1 MYKIDEIKINQ
12 NASIKEA
19 LEVIDKGA
27 IKVALVLS
35 DDGLLLGML
44 NDGDIRRALLKGM
57 SLGDSIAGI
66 INKHPVVANINDTK
80 ERILELAN
88 EKKLHQIPII
98 SNGKLV
104 GIQDIREFLAPKNKP
119 NKVILMVGGLGTRLR
134 PLTNDV
140 PKPMLDVGNKPILHT
155 IVENFAKYGYT
166 DIIMCVNYKSEIIKE
181 YFGNGDKFG
190 VKIEYVL
197 ESKRMGTA
205 GALSLLQ
212 KRPKDDF
219 FVMNGDL
226 LTNVNFEYLHEYHK
240 DSNALASICIRKY
253 EMQVPYGVV
262 NVRAN
267 KVTSIEEKPT
277 QSFFVSAGIYMFSPI
292 VLDFI
297 PKGVF
302 YDMPTLFSELLKH
315 DFPIH
320 PFPIREYWLDIGR
333 MDEYRRANDEYEGV
347 FGL

>member
-27 IKVALVLS
+27 IKVAVVLS

-98 SNGKLV
+98 SNGKLI

-197 ESKRMGTA
+197 ENQRMGTA

-302 YDMPTLFSELLKH
+302 YDMPTLLGELLKH

>member
-27 IKVALVLS
+27 IKVAVVLS

-44 NDGDIRRALLKGM
+44 SDGDIRRALLKGM
-57 SLGDSIAGI
+57 SLDDSIAGI

-98 SNGKLV
+98 SNGKLI

-181 YFGNGDKFG
+181 YFGDGDKFG

-197 ESKRMGTA
+197 ENQRMGTA
-205 GALSLLQ
+205 GALSLL
-212 KRPKDDF
+212 KERPKDDF

>member
-19 LEVIDKGA
+19 LKVIDKGA
-27 IKVALVLS
+27 IKVAVVLS

-98 SNGKLV
+98 SNGKLI

-197 ESKRMGTA
+197 ENQRMGTA
-205 GALSLLQ
+205 GALSLL
-212 KRPKDDF
+212 KERPKDDF

>member
-27 IKVALVLS
+27 IKVAVVLS

-98 SNGKLV
+98 SNGKLI

-134 PLTNDV
+134 PLTNDM

-197 ESKRMGTA
+197 ENQRMGTA

>member
-27 IKVALVLS
+27 IKVAVVLS

>member
-19 LEVIDKGA
+19 LKVIDKGA
-27 IKVALVLS
+27 IKVAVVLS

-44 NDGDIRRALLKGM
+44 SDGDIRRALLKGM
-57 SLGDSIAGI
+57 SLDDSITSI
-66 INKHPVVANINDTK
+66 INRDPVVANINDTK

-98 SNGKLV
+98 SNGKLI

-197 ESKRMGTA
+197 ESVRMGTA

-240 DSNALASICIRKY
+240 DSNACASICVRKY

-302 YDMPTLFSELLKH
+302 YDMPTLFGELLKQG
-315 DFPIH
+315 FAVY
-320 PFPIREYWLDIGR
+320 PFFIREYWLDIGK

>member
-27 IKVALVLS
+27 IKVAVVLS

-98 SNGKLV
+98 SNGKLI

-197 ESKRMGTA
+197 ESQRMGTA

-212 KRPKDDF
+212 KRPEDDF

-302 YDMPTLFSELLKH
+302 YDMPTLFSDLLKH

-320 PFPIREYWLDIGR
+320 PFPIREYWLDIGK

>member
-27 IKVALVLS
+27 IKVAVVLS

-44 NDGDIRRALLKGM
+44 SDGDIRRALLKGM

-98 SNGKLV
+98 SNGKLI

-197 ESKRMGTA
+197 ENKRMGTA

-320 PFPIREYWLDIGR
+320 PFPIREYWLDIGK

>member
-27 IKVALVLS
+27 IKVAVVLS

-66 INKHPVVANINDTK
+66 INKHPVVANINDTN

-98 SNGKLV
+98 SNGKLI

-155 IVENFAKYGYT
+155 IVENFVKYGYT

>member
-12 NASIKEA
+12 NASIKQA
-19 LEVIDKGA
+19 LKVIDKGA
-27 IKVALVLS
+27 IKVAVVLS

-57 SLGDSIAGI
+57 SLDDSITSI
-66 INKHPVVANINDTK
+66 INRDPVVANINDTK

-98 SNGKLV
+98 SNGKLI

-197 ESKRMGTA
+197 ESQRMGTA

-320 PFPIREYWLDIGR
+320 PFPIREYWLDIGK

>member
-12 NASIKEA
+12 NASIKQA
-19 LEVIDKGA
+19 LKVIDKGA
-27 IKVALVLS
+27 IKVAVVLS

-44 NDGDIRRALLKGM
+44 SDGDIRRALLKGM
-57 SLGDSIAGI
+57 SLDDSITSI
-66 INKHPVVANINDTK
+66 INRDPVVANIDDTK

-98 SNGKLV
+98 SNGKLI

-197 ESKRMGTA
+197 ENQRMGTA

-240 DSNALASICIRKY
+240 DSNACASICIRKY

-302 YDMPTLFSELLKH
+302 YDMPTLFSELLKQG
-315 DFPIH
+315 FAVY
-320 PFPIREYWLDIGR
+320 PFFIREYWLDIGK

>member
-27 IKVALVLS
+27 IKVAVVLS

-98 SNGKLV
+98 SNGKLI

-205 GALSLLQ
+205 GALSLL
-212 KRPKDDF
+212 KERPKDDF

-320 PFPIREYWLDIGR
+320 PFPIREYWRDIGR

>member
-19 LEVIDKGA
+19 LKVIDKGA
-27 IKVALVLS
+27 IKVAVVLS

-80 ERILELAN
+80 ERILELEN

-98 SNGKLV
+98 SNGKLI

-197 ESKRMGTA
+197 ENQRMGTA

-240 DSNALASICIRKY
+240 DSNAYASICVRKY
-253 EMQVPYGVV
+253 DMQVPYGVV

>member
-27 IKVALVLS
+27 IKVAVVLS

-98 SNGKLV
+98 SNGKLI

-197 ESKRMGTA
+197 ENQRMGTA

-302 YDMPTLFSELLKH
+302 YDMPTLLGELLKQG
-315 DFPIH
+315 FAVY
-320 PFPIREYWLDIGR
+320 PFFIREYWLDIGK

>member
-19 LEVIDKGA
+19 LKVIDKGA
-27 IKVALVLS
+27 IKVAVVLS

-98 SNGKLV
+98 SNGKLI

-197 ESKRMGTA
+197 ENQRMGTA

-333 MDEYRRANDEYEGV
+333 MDEYRRANDEYEGD

>member
-27 IKVALVLS
+27 IKVAVVLS

-57 SLGDSIAGI
+57 SLGDSITSI

-197 ESKRMGTA
+197 ENQRMGTA

-320 PFPIREYWLDIGR
+320 PFFIREYWLDIGR

>member
-27 IKVALVLS
+27 IKVAVVLS

-98 SNGKLV
+98 SNGKLI

-197 ESKRMGTA
+197 ENKRMGTA

>member
-12 NASIKEA
+12 NASIKQA
-19 LEVIDKGA
+19 LKVIDKGA
-27 IKVALVLS
+27 IKVAVVLS

-44 NDGDIRRALLKGM
+44 SDGDIRRALLKGM

-98 SNGKLV
+98 SNGKLI

-197 ESKRMGTA
+197 ENQRMGTA
-205 GALSLLQ
+205 EALSLLQ

-240 DSNALASICIRKY
+240 DSNAGASICIRKY

-267 KVTSIEEKPT
+267 KVTSITEKPT

-302 YDMPTLFSELLKH
+302 YDMPTLFSELLKQ
-315 DFPIH
+315 DFAVY
-320 PFPIREYWLDIGR
+320 PFFIREYWLDIGK

>member
-27 IKVALVLS
+27 IKVAVVLS

-44 NDGDIRRALLKGM
+44 SDGDIRRALLKGM
-57 SLGDSIAGI
+57 SLDDSIAGI

-88 EKKLHQIPII
+88 ENKLHQIPII
-98 SNGKLV
+98 SNGKLI

-197 ESKRMGTA
+197 ENQRMGTA

-302 YDMPTLFSELLKH
+302 YDMPTLLGELLKQG
-315 DFPIH
+315 FAVY
-320 PFPIREYWLDIGR
+320 PFFIREYWLDIGK

>member
-19 LEVIDKGA
+19 LEAIDKGA
-27 IKVALVLS
+27 IKVAVVLS

-98 SNGKLV
+98 SNGKLI

-197 ESKRMGTA
+197 ENKRMGTA

>member
-19 LEVIDKGA
+19 LKVIDKGA
-27 IKVALVLS
+27 IKVAVVLS

-98 SNGKLV
+98 SNGKLI

-197 ESKRMGTA
+197 ENQRMGTA

-267 KVTSIEEKPT
+267 QVTSIEEKPT

-320 PFPIREYWLDIGR
+320 PFPIREYWLDIGK

>member
-1 MYKIDEIKINQ
+1 MKKIDDIKLHLGNTV
-12 NASIKEA
+12 KEA
-19 LEVIDKGA
+19 MAIIDKGSLQFA
-27 IKVALVLS
+27 VVV
-35 DDGLLLGML
+35 DDDLKLLGVL
-44 NDGDIRRALLKGM
+44 TDGDIRRGLLRGLGLESSIE
-57 SLGDSIAGI
+57 SL

-98 SNGKLV
+98 SNGKLI

-181 YFGNGDKFG
+181 YFGNGDKLG

-197 ESKRMGTA
+197 ENKRMGTA
-205 GALSLLQ
+205 GALSLL
-212 KRPKDDF
+212 KERPKDDF

-267 KVTSIEEKPT
+267 QVTSIEEKPT

-302 YDMPTLFSELLKH
+302 YDMPTLFGELLKQG
-315 DFPIH
+315 FAVY
-320 PFPIREYWLDIGR
+320 PFFIREYWLDIGK

>member
-19 LEVIDKGA
+19 LKVIDKGA
-27 IKVALVLS
+27 IKVAVVLS

-57 SLGDSIAGI
+57 SLDDSITSI

-98 SNGKLV
+98 SNGKLI

-155 IVENFAKYGYT
+155 IVENFVKYGYT

-205 GALSLLQ
+205 GALSLL
-212 KRPKDDF
+212 KERPKDDF

>member
-12 NASIKEA
+12 NASIKEV
-19 LEVIDKGA
+19 LKVIDKGA
-27 IKVALVLS
+27 IKVAVVLS

-44 NDGDIRRALLKGM
+44 SDGDIRRALLKGM
-57 SLGDSIAGI
+57 SLDDSITSI
-66 INKHPVVANINDTK
+66 INRDPVVANINDTK

-98 SNGKLV
+98 SNGKLI

-155 IVENFAKYGYT
+155 IVENFAKYGYA

-197 ESKRMGTA
+197 ENQRMGTA

-240 DSNALASICIRKY
+240 DSNACASICIRKY

-267 KVTSIEEKPT
+267 QVTSIEEKPT

-302 YDMPTLFSELLKH
+302 YDMPTLLGELLKQG
-315 DFPIH
+315 FAVY
-320 PFPIREYWLDIGR
+320 PFFIREYWLDIGK

>member
-27 IKVALVLS
+27 IKVAVVLS

-44 NDGDIRRALLKGM
+44 SDGDIRRALLKGM

-98 SNGKLV
+98 SNGKLI

-197 ESKRMGTA
+197 ENQRMGTA

-297 PKGVF
+297 PKGIF

>member
-27 IKVALVLS
+27 IKVAVVLS

-197 ESKRMGTA
+197 ENQRMGTA

>member
-27 IKVALVLS
+27 IKVAAVLS

-44 NDGDIRRALLKGM
+44 SDGDIRRALLKGM

-197 ESKRMGTA
+197 ENQRMGTA

>member
-19 LEVIDKGA
+19 LKVIDKGA
-27 IKVALVLS
+27 IKVAVVLS

-44 NDGDIRRALLKGM
+44 SDGDIRRALLKGM
-57 SLGDSIAGI
+57 SLDDSITSI
-66 INKHPVVANINDTK
+66 INRDPVVANINDTK

-98 SNGKLV
+98 SNGKLI

-197 ESKRMGTA
+197 ENQRMGTA

-240 DSNALASICIRKY
+240 DSNACASICIRKY

-267 KVTSIEEKPT
+267 QVTSIEEKPT

-302 YDMPTLFSELLKH
+302 YDMPTLFGELLKQG
-315 DFPIH
+315 FAVY
-320 PFPIREYWLDIGR
+320 PFFIREYWLDIGK

>member
-27 IKVALVLS
+27 IKVAVVLS
-35 DDGLLLGML
+35 DDGLLLCML
-44 NDGDIRRALLKGM
+44 YDGDIRRALLKGM

-197 ESKRMGTA
+197 ESQRMGTA
-205 GALSLLQ
+205 GALSLL
-212 KRPKDDF
+212 KERPKDDF

>member
-19 LEVIDKGA
+19 LKVIDKGA
-27 IKVALVLS
+27 IKVAVVLS

-44 NDGDIRRALLKGM
+44 SDGDIRRALLKGM
-57 SLGDSIAGI
+57 SLGDKITGI

-98 SNGKLV
+98 SNGKLI

-205 GALSLLQ
+205 GALSLL
-212 KRPKDDF
+212 KERPKDDF

>member
-27 IKVALVLS
+27 IKVAVVLS
-35 DDGLLLGML
+35 DDGLLLGIL

-98 SNGKLV
+98 SNGKLI

-197 ESKRMGTA
+197 ENKRMGTA

>member
-27 IKVALVLS
+27 IKVAVVLS

-98 SNGKLV
+98 SNGKLI

-134 PLTNDV
+134 PLTNDM

>member
-27 IKVALVLS
+27 IKVAVVLS

-98 SNGKLV
+98 SNGKLI

-197 ESKRMGTA
+197 ESQRTGTA

-302 YDMPTLFSELLKH
+302 YDMPTLFSELLKQG
-315 DFPIH
+315 FAVY
-320 PFPIREYWLDIGR
+320 PFFIREYWLDIGK

>member
-12 NASIKEA
+12 NASIKQA
-19 LEVIDKGA
+19 LKVIDKGA
-27 IKVALVLS
+27 IKVAVVLS

-44 NDGDIRRALLKGM
+44 SDGDIRRALLKGM
-57 SLGDSIAGI
+57 SLGDKITGI

-98 SNGKLV
+98 SNGKLI

-197 ESKRMGTA
+197 ENQRMGTA
-205 GALSLLQ
+205 GALSLL
-212 KRPKDDF
+212 KERPKDDF

-320 PFPIREYWLDIGR
+320 PFPIREYWLDIGK

>member
-12 NASIKEA
+12 NGSIKEA

-27 IKVALVLS
+27 IKVAVVLS

-98 SNGKLV
+98 SNGKLI
-104 GIQDIREFLAPKNKP
+104 GIQDIREFLTPKNKP

-197 ESKRMGTA
+197 ESQRMGTA
-205 GALSLLQ
+205 GALSLL
-212 KRPKDDF
+212 KERPKDDF

-302 YDMPTLFSELLKH
+302 YDMPTLFSDLLKH

>member
-12 NASIKEA
+12 NASIKQA
-19 LEVIDKGA
+19 LKVIDKGA
-27 IKVALVLS
+27 IKVAVVLS

-44 NDGDIRRALLKGM
+44 SDGDIRRALLKGM
-57 SLGDSIAGI
+57 SLDDSITSI
-66 INKHPVVANINDTK
+66 INRDPVVANINDTK

-98 SNGKLV
+98 SNGKLI

-197 ESKRMGTA
+197 ESQRMGTA

-320 PFPIREYWLDIGR
+320 PFPIREYWLDIGK

>member
-27 IKVALVLS
+27 IKVAVVLS

-98 SNGKLV
+98 SNGKLI

-197 ESKRMGTA
+197 ENQRMGTA
-205 GALSLLQ
+205 GALSLL
-212 KRPKDDF
+212 KERPKDDF

>member
-27 IKVALVLS
+27 IKVAVVLS

-98 SNGKLV
+98 SNGKLI

-205 GALSLLQ
+205 GALSLL
-212 KRPKDDF
+212 KERPKDDF

-297 PKGVF
+297 PNGVF

>member
-27 IKVALVLS
+27 IKVAVVLS

-44 NDGDIRRALLKGM
+44 SDGDIRRALLKGM

-98 SNGKLV
+98 SNGKLI

-197 ESKRMGTA
+197 ENKRMGTA

-302 YDMPTLFSELLKH
+302 YDMPMLFGELLKQ
-315 DFPIH
+315 DFAVY
-320 PFPIREYWLDIGR
+320 PFFIREYWLDIGK